1 MKTYIAVFKSK
12 TEVFAFRDLLLN
24 FGAAADIAST
34 PKEAHLG
41 CGLSV
46 KFPPNAFGVAV
57 KILREYD
64 FRSFYGFYSV
74 EKNGVRTTTVRFN
87 RQ

>member
-1 MKTYIAVFKSK
+1 MLPPRKKRIW
-12 TEVFAFRDLLLN
+12 
-24 FGAAADIAST
+24 GA
-34 PKEAHLG
+34 
-41 CGLSV
+41 GLSV

-87 RQ
+87 QQ

>member
-12 TEVFAFRDLLLN
+12 TEVFAFKDLLISV
-24 FGAAADIAST
+24 GVAADIAST

-46 KFPPNAFGVAV
+46 KFPPNALGVAV
-57 KILREYD
+57 RILGGYD

-74 EKNGVRTTTVRFN
+74 DKKGGRTTTQRLSGV
-87 RQ
+87 

>member
-12 TEVFAFRDLLLN
+12 TEVFAFRDLL
-24 FGAAADIAST
+24 GVVSTAEITST

-46 KFPPNAFGVAV
+46 KFPPAALNAAV
-57 KILREYD
+57 RILSGYD

-74 EKNGVRTTTVRFN
+74 EKNGGRTTTVKLNVF
-87 RQ
+87 

>member
-12 TEVFAFRDLLLN
+12 TEVFAFKDLLS
-24 FGAAADIAST
+24 AVSAADITST

-46 KFPPNAFGVAV
+46 KFSPNALGAAV
-57 KILREYD
+57 RILNGYD

-74 EKNGVRTTTVRFN
+74 EKNGGRTTTVKLNAF
-87 RQ
+87 